1 MNAKTRLITIAVSH
15 YCEKVRWA
23 LDWLNIEYVE
33 ESHAPPFHSFY
44 TRRQGGSSVPVLV
57 TSKSAYTDST
67 DILHYLD
74 SKKPGKLYPT
84 EPNMRT
90 EVEQLEE
97 LFDRQLGVS
106 TRCWAYYYTLD
117 NLELVQNV
125 WSRGVPWLEKIA
137 LKLLLNKVSDRIR
150 NGYNTT
156 AEGAASSLET
166 IKQIFET
173 VQQRLEKGNKYLV
186 GDNFTAADLTFAALS
201 APIIRPQNHPVIF
214 SQIRGFPDEMV
225 AAIEQMRST
234 SAGKYALRLY
244 REKRCCKNF

>member
-150 NGYNTT
+150 NGYNIT
-156 AEGAASSLET
+156 AEGAASSLEI

-173 VQQRLEKGNKYLV
+173 VQQRLKRGNKYLV

-225 AAIEQMRST
+225 AEIEQMRST

-244 REKRCCKNF
+244 REKRFCKDF